1 MGVYA
6 LDGTQLPTIYGTD
19 GSEVING
26 YDVNG
31 NIIHP
36 IGPTILKV
44 MTFNVQAFS
53 GMNSQADMMADIF
66 GTYDADIIGFQECV
80 SGLSN
85 IPSAIRSSL
94 SDYPNTFFSSHYN
107 YNAVFSKIALQ
118 NTVSQDYNTQDTAE
132 VSNWGETRCYIK
144 CYLNVGGKT
153 VCWLNTHLCVT
164 TASSKYDQMAE
175 LFALAEQEEYC
186 ILTGDFNQHS
196 TQTSDVGWQNMYKRF
211 VDAGYNLANCKD
223 DNHYVWTF
231 SPKTTAT
238 GLDDTS
244 AFYAP
249 NAPDNII
256 TSSNITFNNIVFDEI
271 KLEYLDGNTIDH
283 VGMVAELQI
292 N

>member
-19 GSEVING
+19 GSEAING
-26 YDVNG
+26 YDING

-36 IGPTILKV
+36 TGPTTLKV

-94 SDYPNTFFSSHYN
+94 SEYPNTFFSSHYN

-118 NTVSQDYNTQDTAE
+118 NAIAQDYETQSADEWA
-132 VSNWGETRCYIK
+132 SWNETRSYIK
-144 CYLNVGGKT
+144 CYLNIGGKN
-153 VCWLNTHLCVT
+153 VCWINTHLAV
-164 TASSKYDQMAE
+164 ANDQPKYDQCAE
-175 LFALAEQEEYC
+175 LFAMAEQEDYC
-186 ILTGDFNQHS
+186 IITGDLNQYSYNTAHA
-196 TQTSDVGWQNMYKRF
+196 GWQNMYKRF

-223 DNHYVWTF
+223 DNHYVWTY

-256 TSSNITFNNIVFDEI
+256 TSPNITIDNIVFDEI

-283 VGMVAELQI
+283 VAIIAELTL
-292 N
+292 